1 MTNRWRLITAF
12 ALVGAATQLVW
23 LTYAPVTTVAAEHFG
38 VSESAVGW
46 LANMFPLLYVVL
58 AIPAGIL
65 LDRWFRPALIAGAAL
80 TALGADLRLL
90 HDGFLVALLGQTI
103 VAVAQPLVLNAIT
116 GIAGHYLAEKDRA
129 TGIAVGTASTFAG
142 MAAAFV
148 LGAAFPAEHQLW
160 TLTALGAGFATAA
173 AVLLT
178 AELGRAT
185 ESLPPSSAEAATSTI
200 PAGQVR
206 GRAGLPPSSTDAA
219 TRSPFATTAV
229 SAADS
234 AHAAGDD
241 RVEDCASAGSS
252 ADGSIAADSST
263 TSTSAGGDDATG
275 SVPGRETPAE
285 QGPVA
290 GAFARSPNGTGSPLT
305 VLRTTLRDRY
315 VRRLCAAVF
324 FPFGTFVALAT
335 YGQALL
341 EPAGVSADAASV
353 ALLINVVAGVIGCAV
368 VPVAVLRRGVELPA
382 VMVGLTA
389 SAFACLLVAVAPGLA
404 TGFLAF
410 VLIGLTLL
418 PALPIVLAM
427 AERHTGTAEGTAAG
441 LIWMSGNLG
450 GLLVAGVTGL
460 LVDLPA
466 LAFGLCGAATILGV
480 PLVRRLRPEP
490 VG

>member
-1 MTNRWRLITAF
+1 MANRWRLITAF

-23 LTYAPVTTVAAEHFG
+23 LTYAPVTTVAAAHFG
-38 VSESAVGW
+38 VSEAAVGW

-58 AIPAGIL
+58 AVPAGVL
-65 LDRWFRPALIAGAAL
+65 LDRWFRPALIAGAVL
-80 TALGADLRLL
+80 TAIGADLRLL
-90 HDGFLVALLGQTI
+90 HDGFAVALLGQTV

-116 GIAGHYLAEKDRA
+116 GIAGHYLGEKDRA

-148 LGAAFPAEHQLW
+148 LGAIFPGEHQLG
-160 TLTALGAGFATAA
+160 TLTALGAGFATVA

-178 AELGRAT
+178 LEL
-185 ESLPPSSAEAATSTI
+185 L
-200 PAGQVR
+200 
-206 GRAGLPPSSTDAA
+206 RAGRMSEG
-219 TRSPFATTAV
+219 RSPAVLPAV
-229 SAADS
+229 SADS
-234 AHAAGDD
+234 AAAAQLTTGSLAAANFAPGESADPAPGSDSAQGAPAVPGTDAFGGTAAG
-241 RVEDCASAGSS
+241 V
-252 ADGSIAADSST
+252 
-263 TSTSAGGDDATG
+263 
-275 SVPGRETPAE
+275 
-285 QGPVA
+285 
-290 GAFARSPNGTGSPLT
+290 GSPLT
-305 VLRTTLRDRY
+305 VLRATLRDRY

-353 ALLINVVAGVIGCAV
+353 ALLINVVAGVLGCAV
-368 VPVAVLRRGVELPA
+368 VPVAVLRRGAELPA

-389 SAFACLLVAVAPGLA
+389 SALACLLVAVAPGLA

-450 GLLVAGVTGL
+450 GLVVAGATGL

-466 LAFGLCGAATILGV
+466 LAFGLCGAATLLGV
-480 PLVRRLRPEP
+480 PMVRLLRPEP
-490 VG
+490 VPMS

>member
-1 MTNRWRLITAF
+1 MNRWRLITAF

-65 LDRWFRPALIAGAAL
+65 LDRWFRPALIAGAVL
-80 TALGADLRLL
+80 TALGAGLRLL
-90 HDGFLVALLGQTI
+90 HDGFAVVLLGQTI

-148 LGAAFPAEHQLW
+148 LGAILPAEHQLW
-160 TLTALGAGFATAA
+160 TLAAIGAGFAGLA

-178 AELGRAT
+178 TELLRAGRTPEGRAT
-185 ESLPPSSAEAATSTI
+185 AATLATASADTATAAQSAI
-200 PAGQVR
+200 GTAPPDFDPAGP
-206 GRAGLPPSSTDAA
+206 ADPAA
-219 TRSPFATTAV
+219 RS
-229 SAADS
+229 
-234 AHAAGDD
+234 
-241 RVEDCASAGSS
+241 RSAGSEPD
-252 ADGSIAADSST
+252 DGT
-263 TSTSAGGDDATG
+263 
-275 SVPGRETPAE
+275 
-285 QGPVA
+285 
-290 GAFARSPNGTGSPLT
+290 GAFGRARTDTTSPLT
-305 VLRTTLRDRY
+305 VLRATLSDRY
-315 VRRLCAAVF
+315 VRRLCTAVF
-324 FPFGTFVALAT
+324 LPFGTFVALAT

-341 EPAGVSADAASV
+341 EPAGVGADAASI

-368 VPVAVLRRGVELPA
+368 IPVAVLRRGVELPA

-389 SAFACLLVAVAPGLA
+389 SALACLLVAVAPGLA

-450 GLLVAGVTGL
+450 GLVVAGVTGL
-460 LVDLPA
+460 LVDRPA

-480 PLVRRLRPEP
+480 PLVLRLRPDPVP

>member
-1 MTNRWRLITAF
+1 MAFVQRWRVITAF
-12 ALVGAATQLVW
+12 ALVGAATQVVW
-23 LTYAPVTTVAAEHFG
+23 LNYAPVTTVAAAHFG

-80 TALGADLRLL
+80 TAIGADLRLL
-90 HDGFLVALLGQTI
+90 HDSFAMALAGQTI

-116 GIAGHYLAEKDRA
+116 GVAGHYLDEKDRP

-148 LGAAFPAEHQLW
+148 LGAIFPAESQLW
-160 TLTALGAGFATAA
+160 TLTALGAGFATVA

-178 AELGRAT
+178 VELLRPGHGAAPVRPTGEPEPPLAALRAT
-185 ESLPPSSAEAATSTI
+185 L
-200 PAGQVR
+200 
-206 GRAGLPPSSTDAA
+206 
-219 TRSPFATTAV
+219 
-229 SAADS
+229 
-234 AHAAGDD
+234 GD
-241 RVEDCASAGSS
+241 
-252 ADGSIAADSST
+252 
-263 TSTSAGGDDATG
+263 
-275 SVPGRETPAE
+275 P
-285 QGPVA
+285 
-290 GAFARSPNGTGSPLT
+290 
-305 VLRTTLRDRY
+305 Y

-341 EPAGVSADAASV
+341 EPAGVSADAASIV
-353 ALLINVVAGVIGCAV
+353 LLINVVAGVVGCAV

-389 SAFACLLVAVAPGLA
+389 SALACLLVAVAPGLA

-418 PALPIVLAM
+418 PALPIVLTM
-427 AERHTGTAEGTAAG
+427 TERHTGVAEGTAAG
-441 LIWMSGNLG
+441 LIWMTGNLG
-450 GLLVAGVTGL
+450 GLVVAGATGL
-460 LVDLPA
+460 LVDRPA
-466 LAFGLCGAATILGV
+466 LAFGLCAVATILGV
-480 PLVRRLRPEP
+480 PLVRRLRREP
-490 VG
+490 VPVG

>member
-1 MTNRWRLITAF
+1 MAFARRWRVITAF

-65 LDRWFRPALIAGAAL
+65 LDRWFRPALIAGAVL
-80 TALGADLRLL
+80 TAIGADLRLL
-90 HDGFLVALLGQTI
+90 HDGFAVVLLGQTV

-116 GIAGHYLAEKDRA
+116 GIAGHYLPAKDRA

-148 LGAAFPAEHQLW
+148 LGAALPGADQLT
-160 TLTALGAGFATAA
+160 TLAAIGA
-173 AVLLT
+173 V
-178 AELGRAT
+178 
-185 ESLPPSSAEAATSTI
+185 
-200 PAGQVR
+200 
-206 GRAGLPPSSTDAA
+206 
-219 TRSPFATTAV
+219 FATTA
-229 SAADS
+229 AALL
-234 AHAAGDD
+234 ALELRRAG
-241 RVEDCASAGSS
+241 RGPMASTATSMVALRATLG
-252 ADGSIAADSST
+252 DG
-263 TSTSAGGDDATG
+263 
-275 SVPGRETPAE
+275 
-285 QGPVA
+285 
-290 GAFARSPNGTGSPLT
+290 
-305 VLRTTLRDRY
+305 Y

-335 YGQALL
+335 FGQALL

-353 ALLINVVAGVIGCAV
+353 VLLVNVVAGVVGCAV
-368 VPVAVLRRGVELPA
+368 IPVAVLRRGVELPA

-389 SAFACLLVAVAPGLA
+389 SALACLLVAVAPGLA

-427 AERHTGTAEGTAAG
+427 AERHTGTADGTAAG
-441 LIWMSGNLG
+441 LIWMTGNLG
-450 GLLVAGVTGL
+450 GLVVAGLTGL
-460 LVDLPA
+460 LVDRPA
-466 LAFGLCGAATILGV
+466 LAFGLCATTTVLGALLAA
-480 PLVRRLRPEP
+480 RLRP
-490 VG
+490 VAVSIS

>member
-1 MTNRWRLITAF
+1 MIDMACVQRWRVITAF

-23 LTYAPVTTVAAEHFG
+23 LTYAPVTTVAAGHFG
-38 VSESAVGW
+38 VSESAIGW

-65 LDRWFRPALIAGAAL
+65 LDRWFRPSLIAGAVL
-80 TALGADLRLL
+80 TAIGADLRLL
-90 HDGFLVALLGQTI
+90 HDGFAMVLLGQTV

-116 GIAGHYLAEKDRA
+116 GIAGHYLDAKDRA

-148 LGAAFPAEHQLW
+148 LGAALPAADQLT
-160 TLTALGAGFATAA
+160 TLTAIGAVFASLA

-178 AELGRAT
+178 VELR
-185 ESLPPSSAEAATSTI
+185 
-200 PAGQVR
+200 
-206 GRAGLPPSSTDAA
+206 RAG
-219 TRSPFATTAV
+219 R
-229 SAADS
+229 
-234 AHAAGDD
+234 
-241 RVEDCASAGSS
+241 
-252 ADGSIAADSST
+252 
-263 TSTSAGGDDATG
+263 
-275 SVPGRETPAE
+275 
-285 QGPVA
+285 GPVA
-290 GAFARSPNGTGSPLT
+290 STATSLAA
-305 VLRTTLRDRY
+305 LRATLGDSY

-335 YGQALL
+335 FGQALL

-353 ALLINVVAGVIGCAV
+353 VLLVNVVAGVVGCAV

-389 SAFACLLVAVAPGLA
+389 SALACLLVAAAPGLA

-427 AERHTGTAEGTAAG
+427 AERHTGAAEGTAAG
-441 LIWMSGNLG
+441 LIWMTGNLG
-450 GLLVAGVTGL
+450 GLLVAGSTGL
-460 LVDLPA
+460 LVDHPA
-466 LAFGLCGAATILGV
+466 LAFGLCAATTFLGV
-480 PLVRRLRPEP
+480 PLVLRLRREP
-490 VG
+490 LPVS

>member
-1 MTNRWRLITAF
+1 MAFAQRWRVIIAF

-65 LDRWFRPALIAGAAL
+65 LDRWFRPALIAGAVL
-80 TALGADLRLL
+80 TAIGADLRLL
-90 HDGFLVALLGQTI
+90 HDGFAVVLLGQTV

-129 TGIAVGTASTFAG
+129 TGIAVGTASTFTG

-148 LGAAFPAEHQLW
+148 LGAMLPRADQLT
-160 TLTALGAGFATAA
+160 TLAAIGAVFATAT

-178 AELGRAT
+178 LELR
-185 ESLPPSSAEAATSTI
+185 
-200 PAGQVR
+200 
-206 GRAGLPPSSTDAA
+206 RAGDGP
-219 TRSPFATTAV
+219 V
-229 SAADS
+229 
-234 AHAAGDD
+234 
-241 RVEDCASAGSS
+241 AS
-252 ADGSIAADSST
+252 
-263 TSTSAGGDDATG
+263 TSTSMVALRATLGD
-275 SVPGRETPAE
+275 S
-285 QGPVA
+285 
-290 GAFARSPNGTGSPLT
+290 
-305 VLRTTLRDRY
+305 Y

-335 YGQALL
+335 FGQALL

-353 ALLINVVAGVIGCAV
+353 VLLVNVVAGVVGCAV
-368 VPVAVLRRGVELPA
+368 IPVAVLRRGIELPA

-389 SAFACLLVAVAPGLA
+389 SALACLLVAVAPGLA

-427 AERHTGTAEGTAAG
+427 AERHTGTADGTAAG
-441 LIWMSGNLG
+441 LIWMTGNLG
-450 GLLVAGVTGL
+450 GLVVAGLTGVF
-460 LVDLPA
+460 VDHPA
-466 LAFGLCGAATILGV
+466 LAFGFCATTTVLGALLAS
-480 PLVRRLRPEP
+480 RLRPAAVVE
-490 VG
+490 VS

>member
-1 MTNRWRLITAF
+1 MNRWRLITAF

-23 LTYAPVTTVAAEHFG
+23 LTYAPVTTVAAAHFG

-58 AIPAGIL
+58 AVPAGIL
-65 LDRWFRPALIAGAAL
+65 LDRWFRPALIAGAVL
-80 TALGADLRLL
+80 TAIGADLRLL
-90 HDGFLVALLGQTI
+90 HDGFAVALVGQTV

-116 GIAGHYLAEKDRA
+116 GIAGHYLDEKDRA

-148 LGAAFPAEHQLW
+148 LGAIFPGEHQLG
-160 TLTALGAGFATAA
+160 TLTALGAGFATVA

-178 AELGRAT
+178 LEL
-185 ESLPPSSAEAATSTI
+185 L
-200 PAGQVR
+200 
-206 GRAGLPPSSTDAA
+206 RAGRMSEG
-219 TRSPFATTAV
+219 RSPAVLPAV
-229 SAADS
+229 SADS
-234 AHAAGDD
+234 AAA
-241 RVEDCASAGSS
+241 APLTTGSLAAADLAPAES
-252 ADGSIAADSST
+252 ADPAPGSDS
-263 TSTSAGGDDATG
+263 AQGAPA
-275 SVPGRETPAE
+275 VPGTD
-285 QGPVA
+285 
-290 GAFARSPNGTGSPLT
+290 AFGGTAASVGSPLT
-305 VLRTTLRDRY
+305 ILRATLRDRY

-353 ALLINVVAGVIGCAV
+353 ALLINVVAGVLGCAV

-389 SAFACLLVAVAPGLA
+389 SALACLLVAVAPGLA

-450 GLLVAGVTGL
+450 GLVVAGGTGL

-466 LAFGLCGAATILGV
+466 LAFGLCGAATIIGV
-480 PLVRRLRPEP
+480 PLVRLLRPEP
-490 VG
+490 IPMS

>member
-1 MTNRWRLITAF
+1 MTCTRRWRVITAF

-23 LTYAPVTTVAAEHFG
+23 LTYAPVTTVAAEHFE

-65 LDRWFRPALIAGAAL
+65 LDRWFRPALIAGAVL
-80 TALGADLRLL
+80 TAIGADLRLL
-90 HDGFLVALLGQTI
+90 HDGFAVVLLGQTV

-116 GIAGHYLAEKDRA
+116 GVAGHYLPEKHRA

-148 LGAAFPAEHQLW
+148 LGALLPRADQLT
-160 TLTALGAGFATAA
+160 TLAAIGAVFASVAAALLTLELRRAGAGP
-173 AVLLT
+173 V
-178 AELGRAT
+178 
-185 ESLPPSSAEAATSTI
+185 
-200 PAGQVR
+200 
-206 GRAGLPPSSTDAA
+206 
-219 TRSPFATTAV
+219 
-229 SAADS
+229 
-234 AHAAGDD
+234 
-241 RVEDCASAGSS
+241 AS
-252 ADGSIAADSST
+252 
-263 TSTSAGGDDATG
+263 TSTSM
-275 SVPGRETPAE
+275 
-285 QGPVA
+285 VA
-290 GAFARSPNGTGSPLT
+290 
-305 VLRTTLRDRY
+305 LRTTLGDSY

-335 YGQALL
+335 FGQALL

-353 ALLINVVAGVIGCAV
+353 VLLVNVVAGVVGCAV

-389 SAFACLLVAVAPGLA
+389 SALACLIVAVAPGLA

-427 AERHTGTAEGTAAG
+427 AERHTGTADGTAAG
-441 LIWMSGNLG
+441 LIWMTGNLG
-450 GLLVAGVTGL
+450 GLVVAGLTGL
-460 LVDLPA
+460 LVDRPA
-466 LAFGLCGAATILGV
+466 LAFGLCAATTLLGA
-480 PLVRRLRPEP
+480 LLASRLRRVP
-490 VG
+490 VTVS